1 MKLFIRF
8 ALNSCFQDDDQD
20 KLYQRMEDL
29 NHKLGEATILL
40 PLVLVC
46 SMAGPSFKDDTYLN
60 ICQIKEEVRVL
71 RRDSLRLCRPL
82 LEHHPVGGGVG
93 RGY

>member
-20 KLYQRMEDL
+20 KLYRRMEDL

-40 PLVLVC
+40 PLVLE
-46 SMAGPSFKDDTYLN
+46 SFRPGPASKMT
-60 ICQIKEEVRVL
+60 IKTNCIRTWKT
-71 RRDSLRLCRPL
+71 STTIWGKPTSYF
-82 LEHHPVGGGVG
+82 P
-93 RGY
+93 